1 MSKIKLEAK
10 KRDLSIKAKDL
21 LKESRL
27 PWVVYWP
34 KSEPISVDMDYQEFR
49 KTFLQVKKWTIFTL
63 SIDWKDTDV
72 IVKDFDLDDLYD
84 TLTHIDFIQID
95 EKSAIK
101 AEVELVT
108 EWASD
113 AVRLWWVLRME
124 MKSLKVQCL
133 PKDLPASIKV
143 NISKLDNFSS
153 IVKVSDLELPENVK
167 VLVNWTLIIA
177 SVIVPRSVAAAANK
191 A

>member
-21 LKESRL
+21 LKQSRL

-34 KSEPISVDMDYQEFR
+34 KSESVSVDMDYQEFR
-49 KTFLQVKKWTIFTL
+49 KFFLQVKKWTIFTL
-63 SIDWKDTDV
+63 SIDWKWGDV
-72 IVKDFDLDDLYD
+72 IVKSFDLDDLYD

-95 EKSAIK
+95 ENSPIK

-108 EWASD
+108 EWQSSAIK
-113 AVRLWWVLRME
+113 LWWVLRQE
-124 MKSLKVQCL
+124 VKSLKVKCL
-133 PKDLPASIKV
+133 PKDLPTSIKV
-143 NISKLDNFSS
+143 DISKLENFSS
-153 IVKVSDLELPENVK
+153 TIKVSDLELPKNVE
-167 VLVNWTLIIA
+167 VLVNSTIIIA

-191 A
+191 S